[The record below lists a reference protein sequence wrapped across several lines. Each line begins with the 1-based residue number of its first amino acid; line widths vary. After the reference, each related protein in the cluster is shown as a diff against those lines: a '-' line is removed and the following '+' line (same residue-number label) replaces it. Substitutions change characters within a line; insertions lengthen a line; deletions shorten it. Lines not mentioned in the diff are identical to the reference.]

1 MDLLAQHE
9 AFLRAI
15 FDAPGDDTPRL
26 VYADFLQEN
35 GEDDRAELIRVQ
47 CELARMNDD
56 CDPGR
61 WAALEERNQWLSQV
75 AVPWNKVRTGNG
87 VTMNRG
93 LWRESFA
100 EGVAVTVEDLDD
112 PLKFREWVV
121 RVNPAWY
128 GETKLYVR
136 AESRLEHDWVVG
148 AQLQSTHTHAL
159 YGLPFTQQVTD
170 WNLSGHLVECNPPPP
185 DLSDFLPFVNGGPQ
199 PGDMVI
205 CPALSQSAV
214 DGLVRH
220 KGVKRIRTLDL
231 RNNRLGGEAVRLLVK
246 SPYLE
251 NLQCLRL
258 LDGNHL
264 RGKLWQE
271 VIERFG
277 EDVVE

>member
-15 FDAPGDDTPRL
+15 FDAPDDNTPRL

-35 GEDDRAELIRVQ
+35 GEDVRAELIRVQ
-47 CELARMNDD
+47 CELARLDDD

-61 WAALEERNQWLSQV
+61 WAALEERNQCLSQV
-75 AVPWNKVRTGNG
+75 AVPWDEVPTGNG
-87 VTMNRG
+87 VTFNRG

-100 EGVAVTVEDLDD
+100 EGVAVTAEDLDD

-136 AESRLEHDWVVG
+136 AGARLEYDRIIG
-148 AQLQSTHTHAL
+148 SLLQSKHAHAL
-159 YGLPFTQQVTD
+159 FGLPFTQQVTD
-170 WNLSGHLVECNPPPP
+170 WNLSGHLVEYNPPPDP
-185 DLSDFLPFVNGGPQ
+185 GEYIPLISGVPLR
-199 PGDMVI
+199 GDMVV
-205 CPALSQSAV
+205 CPAVSQSGI
-214 DGLVRH
+214 DGMVRH
-220 KGVKRIRTLDL
+220 KAVTRIRILDL
-231 RNNRLGGEAVRLLVK
+231 RNTRLGGDAVRLLVK
-246 SPYLE
+246 SPYLD
-251 NLQCLRL
+251 NLRSLRL
-258 LDGNHL
+258 LEGNHL